1 MPSPAWAQDS
11 LSQRFLAVQLLNH
24 WDGVQIARHPHI
36 TGDDPAG
43 DAIVVGLADLGDR
56 FRLVANEIEVVEPEH
71 PLPKLPVACA
81 VWRPKPDLR
90 TSSESWLAAGG
101 PHHTV
106 LSTAIGIEELEDFAQ
121 MTRTELVVI
130 DAATT
135 PRSFARELRW
145 SQAYYRLA
153 QGLP

>member
-1 MPSPAWAQDS
+1 MLEICPSIASSKPS
-11 LSQRFLAVQLLNH
+11 LEIHPLAIGNREDPVRLRFTAAPGEAV
-24 WDGVQIARHPHI
+24 
-36 TGDDPAG
+36 
-43 DAIVVGLADLGDR
+43 VVGLADIGDR
-56 FRLVANEIEVVEPEH
+56 FRLVANEVEVVEPEH

-106 LSTAIGIEELEDFAQ
+106 LSTAMGIDELENFAH